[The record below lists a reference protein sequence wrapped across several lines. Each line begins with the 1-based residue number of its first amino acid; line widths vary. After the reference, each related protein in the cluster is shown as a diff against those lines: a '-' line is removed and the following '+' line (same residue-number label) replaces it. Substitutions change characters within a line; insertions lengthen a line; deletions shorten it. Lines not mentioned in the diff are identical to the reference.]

1 MTNGQPVNQKTG
13 VPAPGPR
20 ALSMRAIPDESFKTF
35 LPKDAKFRIAQWD
48 CILVR
53 GKRPIAT
60 LNQTSENAN
69 LSTFAAAAQPGDRIL
84 IDVKKVTR
92 TNFLN
97 QTEDVSMPT
106 TIINIPL
113 N

>member
-1 MTNGQPVNQKTG
+1 MK
-13 VPAPGPR
+13 
-20 ALSMRAIPDESFKTF
+20 AIPDESFKTF
-35 LPKDAKFRIAQWD
+35 LPKDARFRVTQWE

-53 GKRPIAT
+53 GKRPVKT
-60 LNQTSENAN
+60 EVFTSENGN
-69 LSTFAAAAQPGDRIL
+69 LSSFASQAQPGDRIL

-97 QTEDVSMPT
+97 QTEDVNVG
-106 TIINIPL
+106 TIIKNIPL